1 MMRLYEIVKT
11 EILERFEI
19 GYNGRTTV
27 ITATTDKVMADQM
40 LAIYRSNCGENEV
53 YNIRTIGEPQDSYVD
68 GYEHCLTCSS
78 FARCSNIAFDHP
90 FDTVRCI
97 RFGELKKYVLNGE

>member
-1 MMRLYEIVKT
+1 MQLYEIVKT
-11 EILERFEI
+11 AILERFEI

-53 YNIRTIGEPQDSYVD
+53 YNIRTIGEPQPLYID

-90 FDTVRCI
+90 DENVRCI
-97 RFGELKKYVLNGE
+97 RFYEFKKHVLEGD